1 MKKFKYKIYYRLL
14 AVLVVV
20 VFVGLYKVLEVKDI
34 NISEIRNAII
44 NSTDVSVM
52 DEDDGTK
59 LRKLYGVN
67 KYDLDQ
73 FIYYGP
79 KSNMEAN
86 EILII
91 KPKNDSDTE
100 KIEKAIT
107 NRINTQ
113 SDSFRNYNKEQYEIL
128 SNHILEKKDGYIIL
142 LISKDN
148 EKIKQSLDYVF
159 K

>member
-1 MKKFKYKIYYRLL
+1 MKFKYKIYYRLL

-128 SNHILEKKDGYIIL
+128 SNHILEKKRWVYNTID
-142 LISKDN
+142 
-148 EKIKQSLDYVF
+148 F
-159 K
+159 

>member
-1 MKKFKYKIYYRLL
+1 MKFKYKIYYRLL

-128 SNHILEKKDGYIIL
+128 SNQKKKKKDGYIIL

>member
-1 MKKFKYKIYYRLL
+1 MKFKYKIYYRLL
-14 AVLVVV
+14 AVLVVI

>member
-1 MKKFKYKIYYRLL
+1 MKFKYKIYYRLL
-14 AVLVVV
+14 AVLVVG

-52 DEDDGTK
+52 EEDDGTK

>member
-1 MKKFKYKIYYRLL
+1 MKFKYKIYYRLL

-20 VFVGLYKVLEVKDI
+20 VFVGLYKVGEVKGI

>member
-1 MKKFKYKIYYRLL
+1 MKFKYKIYYRLL

-128 SNHILEKKDGYIIL
+128 SNHILEKNGYIIL

>member
-1 MKKFKYKIYYRLL
+1 MKFKYKIYYRLL

-20 VFVGLYKVLEVKDI
+20 VFVGLYKVLEIKDI
-34 NISEIRNAII
+34 NICEIRNAII

-128 SNHILEKKDGYIIL
+128 SNHILEKKEGYIIL

>member
-1 MKKFKYKIYYRLL
+1 MKFKYKIYYRLL

-52 DEDDGTK
+52 DLDDGTK

>member
-1 MKKFKYKIYYRLL
+1 MKFKYKIYYRLL

-20 VFVGLYKVLEVKDI
+20 VFVGLYKVLEIKDI

>member
-1 MKKFKYKIYYRLL
+1 MKFIYKIYYRLL

-148 EKIKQSLDYVF
+148 EKIKQ
-159 K
+159 

>member
-1 MKKFKYKIYYRLL
+1 MKFKYKIYYRLL

-107 NRINTQ
+107 NRINIQ

>member
-1 MKKFKYKIYYRLL
+1 MKFKYKIYYRLL

-91 KPKNDSDTE
+91 KPKNDSDAE

>member
-1 MKKFKYKIYYRLL
+1 MKFKYKIYYRLL

-44 NSTDVSVM
+44 NSTDVSVI

>member
-1 MKKFKYKIYYRLL
+1 MKFKYKIYYRLL

-148 EKIKQSLDYVF
+148 EKIKQSLDCVF

>member
-1 MKKFKYKIYYRLL
+1 MKFKYKIYYRLL

>member
-1 MKKFKYKIYYRLL
+1 MKFKYKIYYRLL

-73 FIYYGP
+73 FIY
-79 KSNMEAN
+79 
-86 EILII
+86 
-91 KPKNDSDTE
+91 
-100 KIEKAIT
+100 
-107 NRINTQ
+107 
-113 SDSFRNYNKEQYEIL
+113 
-128 SNHILEKKDGYIIL
+128 
-142 LISKDN
+142 
-148 EKIKQSLDYVF
+148 
-159 K
+159 

>member
-1 MKKFKYKIYYRLL
+1 MKFKYKIYYRLL

-67 KYDLDQ
+67 KYELDQ

>member
-1 MKKFKYKIYYRLL
+1 MKFKYKIYYRLL

-20 VFVGLYKVLEVKDI
+20 VFVGLYKVLEIKDI

-128 SNHILEKKDGYIIL
+128 SNHILEKKEGYIIL

>member
-1 MKKFKYKIYYRLL
+1 MKFKYKIYYRLL

-20 VFVGLYKVLEVKDI
+20 VFVGLYKVFEVKDI

>member
-1 MKKFKYKIYYRLL
+1 MKFKYKIYYRLL

-113 SDSFRNYNKEQYEIL
+113 SDSFRNYNKEKYEIL

>member
-1 MKKFKYKIYYRLL
+1 
-14 AVLVVV
+14 
-20 VFVGLYKVLEVKDI
+20 
-34 NISEIRNAII
+34 
-44 NSTDVSVM
+44 
-52 DEDDGTK
+52 
-59 LRKLYGVN
+59 
-67 KYDLDQ
+67 
-73 FIYYGP
+73 
-79 KSNMEAN
+79 MEAN

>member
-1 MKKFKYKIYYRLL
+1 MKFKYKIYYRLL

-107 NRINTQ
+107 NTQ

>member
-1 MKKFKYKIYYRLL
+1 MKFKYKIYYRLL
-14 AVLVVV
+14 AVLVV

>member
-1 MKKFKYKIYYRLL
+1 MKFKYKIYYRLL

-79 KSNMEAN
+79 KSNMDAN

>member
-1 MKKFKYKIYYRLL
+1 MKFKYKIYYRLL

-128 SNHILEKKDGYIIL
+128 SNHILEKKDGYIIR

>member
-1 MKKFKYKIYYRLL
+1 MKFKYKIYYRLL

-128 SNHILEKKDGYIIL
+128 SNHILEKKEGYIIL

>member
-1 MKKFKYKIYYRLL
+1 MKFKYKIYYRLL

-128 SNHILEKKDGYIIL
+128 SNHILEKKDGYIII

>member
-1 MKKFKYKIYYRLL
+1 MKFKYKIYYRLL

-44 NSTDVSVM
+44 NSTDASVM

>member
-1 MKKFKYKIYYRLL
+1 MKFKYKIYYRLL

-67 KYDLDQ
+67 KYDKDQ

>member
-1 MKKFKYKIYYRLL
+1 MKFKYKIYYRLL

-107 NRINTQ
+107 NRIDTQ

>member
-1 MKKFKYKIYYRLL
+1 MKFKYKISYRLL